1 MPKPNLEYLR
11 QYEICRKM
19 ADRTKSAGQK
29 EAWLELAAKWL
40 TLAGS
45 ARAVLKA
52 VPAVVRPSGAPLHL
66 KRFAR

>member
-45 ARAVLKA
+45 ARDALK
-52 VPAVVRPSGAPLHL
+52 PRQGTVRPTGAPLHL
-66 KRFAR
+66 KRFAS